1 VVLDD
6 VDALDEDD
14 RRVEGEE
21 PTVDLRSVDRRECR
35 LC

>member
-14 RRVEGEE
+14 GRIEGEE
-21 PTVDLRSVDRRECR
+21 PTIDLRSIDGRRYR
-35 LC
+35 LR